1 MIIPIVVLMAVMSYY
16 YIVIITTTTI
26 FTNSISTIPVNINNT
41 TNPKTTYIVLAKL
54 SRCNA
59 MTRL

>member
-1 MIIPIVVLMAVMSYY
+1 MAVMSYY

-26 FTNSISTIPVNINNT
+26 FTNSTSTTPVNINT
-41 TNPKTTYIVLAKL
+41 TNPKITYIVLAKL